1 MSVATFALIAGTVL
15 IAAFVQG
22 STGLGFA
29 LISTPVIGLTQPELL
44 PVAVLVLM
52 IPLNL
57 YIAGR
62 ERGKVDLGGVGWVS
76 AGRIVG
82 TVGGLA
88 VLAAVPTESL
98 SVLVGGCIVLAALAS
113 LFAPSFSPG
122 RSALVSVGAVTGV
135 TETATGVGGPP
146 LALVYQHKPAPVLRS
161 TIALC
166 FLIGEVVSVLLLL
179 VTGAAQPEQFVTAAL
194 LVPALAVGAL
204 MSRYVHHRLEG
215 PRMRNAVLTFALIFG
230 IALLAGL

>member
-22 STGLGFA
+22 SSGLGFA
-29 LISTPVIGLTQPELL
+29 LISTPVIGLTRPELL
-44 PVAVLVLM
+44 PVTVLVLM

-57 YIAGR
+57 YIARR
-62 ERGKVDLGGVGWVS
+62 ERGKVDLRGAGWVS
-76 AGRIVG
+76 AGRIAG
-82 TVGGLA
+82 TAGGLA
-88 VLAAVPTESL
+88 VLAAIPADSL

-122 RSALVSVGAVTGV
+122 RAALVSAGAVTGV

-161 TIALC
+161 TIAVC
-166 FLIGEVVSVLLLL
+166 FLIGEVVSVVLLL
-179 VTGAAQPEQFVTAAL
+179 VTGAAQPGQFGTAAL
-194 LVPALAVGAL
+194 LLPALAVGAVL
-204 MSRYVHHRLEG
+204 SHYVHHRLEG
-215 PRMRNAVLTFALIFG
+215 PRMRTAVLIFALVSG
-230 IALLAGL
+230 IALLLGL